1 MEERTSCQIEI
12 VDYMRGNKDFA
23 PIVLALNCNGGAE
36 KSLPEALFLDPK
48 SAGGV

>member
-1 MEERTSCQIEI
+1 
-12 VDYMRGNKDFA
+12 MRGNEGFA
-23 PIVLALNCNGGAE
+23 PFTFALNCNGGAE